1 MVSEAGNRENDKD
14 LTVTSRRAAIKRE
27 TGETK
32 ISIEL
37 GIDGTGQYSIDTGQ
51 PMFDHMLAQLSK
63 HGLIDAAISATSD
76 NLPDAHHLI
85 EDVAIAAGRALR
97 QAIGEGK
104 GIRRMGFAVA
114 PLDEALA
121 RVVVDVG
128 GRGYAVVDTQLE
140 GARLGNIPGE
150 LIAHFFQSFA
160 IEGGINI
167 HASILAGVD
176 PHHKAEALF
185 KALGRSL
192 RAALEPD
199 SRLAGDIP
207 STKGTISG

>member
-1 MVSEAGNRENDKD
+1 MEKDKDD
-14 LTVTSRRAAIKRE
+14 LTVASRRGVINRE
-27 TGETK
+27 TGETR

-51 PMFDHMLAQLSK
+51 PMFDHMLAQLSR
-63 HGLIDAAISATSD
+63 HGLIDAVISAKGD
-76 NLPDAHHLI
+76 DLPDAHHLI

-104 GIRRMGFAVA
+104 GIRRMGSALV

-128 GRGYAVVDTQLE
+128 GRGYAVVETQLE
-140 GARLGNIPGE
+140 GARFGNIPGE
-150 LIAHFFQSFA
+150 LVGHFFQSFA

-199 SRLAGDIP
+199 SRLAGAIP

>member
-104 GIRRMGFAVA
+104 GIRRMGSALA

-140 GARLGNIPGE
+140 GTRLGNIPGE
-150 LIAHFFQSFA
+150 LIGHFFQSFA

>member
-1 MVSEAGNRENDKD
+1 MEKDKDD
-14 LTVTSRRAAIKRE
+14 LTVASRRGAVNRE

-51 PMFDHMLAQLSK
+51 PMFDHMLAQLSR
-63 HGLIDAAISATSD
+63 HGLIDAVISAKGD

-104 GIRRMGFAVA
+104 GIRRMGFAVV
-114 PLDEALA
+114 PLDETLA
-121 RVVVDVG
+121 RVAVDVG
-128 GRGYAVVDTQLE
+128 GRGYAVLDTQLE
-140 GARLGNIPGE
+140 GARFGNIPGE
-150 LIAHFFQSFA
+150 LIGHFFQSFA
-160 IEGGINI
+160 MEGGINI
-167 HASILAGVD
+167 HASVLAGVD

-199 SRLAGDIP
+199 PRAAGAIP

>member
-1 MVSEAGNRENDKD
+1 MEKDKDD
-14 LTVTSRRAAIKRE
+14 LTVASRRGAVNRE
-27 TGETK
+27 TGETR

-51 PMFDHMLAQLSK
+51 PMFDHMLAQLSR
-63 HGLIDAAISATSD
+63 HGLIDAVISAKGD

-104 GIRRMGFAVA
+104 GIRRMGFAVV
-114 PLDEALA
+114 PLDETLA
-121 RVVVDVG
+121 RVAVDVG
-128 GRGYAVVDTQLE
+128 GRGYAVLDTQLE
-140 GARLGNIPGE
+140 GARFGNIPGE
-150 LIAHFFQSFA
+150 LIGHFFQSFA
-160 IEGGINI
+160 MEGGINI
-167 HASILAGVD
+167 HASVLAGVD

-199 SRLAGDIP
+199 PRAAGAIP

>member
-1 MVSEAGNRENDKD
+1 MEKDKD
-14 LTVTSRRAAIKRE
+14 ISATSRRGVVSRE

-51 PMFDHMLAQLSK
+51 PMFDHMLAQLSR
-63 HGLIDAAISATSD
+63 HGLIDAVISAKGD
-76 NLPDAHHLI
+76 DLPDAHHLI

-104 GIRRMGFAVA
+104 GIRRMGFALV

-140 GARLGNIPGE
+140 GARFGNIPGE
-150 LIAHFFQSFA
+150 LVGHFFQSFA

-199 SRLAGDIP
+199 PRVAGSIP

>member
-1 MVSEAGNRENDKD
+1 MVSGAGNDKD
-14 LTVTSRRAAIKRE
+14 LAGTTRRAAIKRE

-63 HGLIDAAISATSD
+63 HGLIDAVISAKGD

-85 EDVAIAAGRALR
+85 EDVAITAGRALR

-104 GIRRMGFAVA
+104 GIRRMGSAVV
-114 PLDEALA
+114 PLDETLA

-128 GRGYAVVDTQLE
+128 GRGYAVLDTQLE
-140 GARLGNIPGE
+140 GARFGNIPGE
-150 LIAHFFQSFA
+150 LIGHFFQSFA
-160 IEGGINI
+160 VEGGINV

-199 SRLAGDIP
+199 PRLSGDIP

>member
-1 MVSEAGNRENDKD
+1 MVSGAGNRENDKD

-85 EDVAIAAGRALR
+85 EDVAITTGRALR

-104 GIRRMGFAVA
+104 GIRRMGSALA

-150 LIAHFFQSFA
+150 LIGHFFQSFA

>member
-1 MVSEAGNRENDKD
+1 MGKDKDD
-14 LTVTSRRAAIKRE
+14 LTVASRRGAVNRE

-63 HGLIDAAISATSD
+63 HGLIDAVISAKGD
-76 NLPDAHHLI
+76 DLPDAHHLI
-85 EDVAIAAGRALR
+85 EDVAIAAGRALL

-104 GIRRMGFAVA
+104 GIRRMGFAMV

-121 RVVVDVG
+121 RVAVDVG
-128 GRGYAVVDTQLE
+128 GRGYAVVETQLE
-140 GARLGNIPGE
+140 GARFGNIPGE
-150 LIAHFFQSFA
+150 LIGHFFQSFA

-167 HASILAGVD
+167 HASVLAGVD

-199 SRLAGDIP
+199 SRVAGSIP

>member
-1 MVSEAGNRENDKD
+1 MVSGAGNDKD
-14 LTVTSRRAAIKRE
+14 LAGATRRAAIKRE

-63 HGLIDAAISATSD
+63 HGLIDAVISAKGD

-85 EDVAIAAGRALR
+85 EDVAIVVGRALR

-104 GIRRMGFAVA
+104 GIRRMGFAVV
-114 PLDEALA
+114 PLDETLA

-128 GRGYAVVDTQLE
+128 GRGYAVLDTQLE
-140 GARLGNIPGE
+140 GARFGNIPGE
-150 LIAHFFQSFA
+150 LIGHFFQSFA
-160 IEGGINI
+160 VEGGINV

-192 RAALEPD
+192 RAALELDP
-199 SRLAGDIP
+199 RLSGDIP

>member
-1 MVSEAGNRENDKD
+1 MVSGAGNRENDKD
-14 LTVTSRRAAIKRE
+14 LTVTSRRATINRE
-27 TGETK
+27 TGETR

-37 GIDGTGQYSIDTGQ
+37 DIDGTGQYSIDTGQ

-63 HGLIDAAISATSD
+63 HGLIDAVISASSD

-85 EDVAIAAGRALR
+85 EDVAITTGRALR

-104 GIRRMGFAVA
+104 GIRRMGSAVV

-140 GARLGNIPGE
+140 GARFGNIPGE
-150 LIAHFFQSFA
+150 LIGHFFQSFA
-160 IEGGINI
+160 IEGGINV

-199 SRLAGDIP
+199 PRLPGDVP

>member
-1 MVSEAGNRENDKD
+1 MVSGAGNDKD
-14 LTVTSRRAAIKRE
+14 LAGATRCAAIKRE

-63 HGLIDAAISATSD
+63 HGLIDTVISAKGD

-85 EDVAIAAGRALR
+85 EDVAIVAGRALR

-104 GIRRMGFAVA
+104 GIRRMGFAVV
-114 PLDEALA
+114 PLDETLA

-140 GARLGNIPGE
+140 GARFGNIPGE
-150 LIAHFFQSFA
+150 LIGHFFQSFA
-160 IEGGINI
+160 IEGGINV

-192 RAALEPD
+192 RVALEPD
-199 SRLAGDIP
+199 PRLAGDIP

>member
-1 MVSEAGNRENDKD
+1 MEKDKDD
-14 LTVTSRRAAIKRE
+14 LTVASRRGAVNRE
-27 TGETK
+27 TGETR

-37 GIDGTGQYSIDTGQ
+37 GIDGTGKYSIDTGQ
-51 PMFDHMLAQLSK
+51 PMFDHMLAQLSR
-63 HGLIDAAISATSD
+63 HGLIDAVISAQGD

-104 GIRRMGFAVA
+104 GIRRMGFAVV
-114 PLDEALA
+114 PLDETLA
-121 RVVVDVG
+121 RVAVDVG
-128 GRGYAVVDTQLE
+128 GRGYAVLDTQLE
-140 GARLGNIPGE
+140 GARFGNIPGE
-150 LIAHFFQSFA
+150 LIGHFFQSFA
-160 IEGGINI
+160 MEGGINI
-167 HASILAGVD
+167 HASVLAGVD

-199 SRLAGDIP
+199 PRAAGAIP
-207 STKGTISG
+207 STKGDYIGLRPVS

>member
-1 MVSEAGNRENDKD
+1 MGQDKDD
-14 LTVTSRRAAIKRE
+14 LTVASRRGVINRE

-51 PMFDHMLAQLSK
+51 PMFDHMLAQLSR
-63 HGLIDAAISATSD
+63 HGLIDAVISAKGD

-104 GIRRMGFAVA
+104 GIRRMGFAVV

-121 RVVVDVG
+121 RVAVDVG
-128 GRGYAVVDTQLE
+128 GRGYAVLDTQLE
-140 GARLGNIPGE
+140 GARFGNIPGE
-150 LIAHFFQSFA
+150 LIGHFFQSFA
-160 IEGGINI
+160 MEGGINI
-167 HASILAGVD
+167 HASVLAGVD

-199 SRLAGDIP
+199 PRAAGAIP

>member
-1 MVSEAGNRENDKD
+1 MEKDKDD
-14 LTVTSRRAAIKRE
+14 LTVASRRGAINRE
-27 TGETK
+27 TGETR

-51 PMFDHMLAQLSK
+51 PMFDHMLAQLSR
-63 HGLIDAAISATSD
+63 HGLIDAVISAKGD
-76 NLPDAHHLI
+76 DLPDAHHLI

-104 GIRRMGFAVA
+104 GIRRMGSALV

-128 GRGYAVVDTQLE
+128 GRGYAVVETQLE
-140 GARLGNIPGE
+140 GARFGNIPGE
-150 LIAHFFQSFA
+150 LVGHFFQSFA

-192 RAALEPD
+192 RVALEPD
-199 SRLAGDIP
+199 SRLAGAIP